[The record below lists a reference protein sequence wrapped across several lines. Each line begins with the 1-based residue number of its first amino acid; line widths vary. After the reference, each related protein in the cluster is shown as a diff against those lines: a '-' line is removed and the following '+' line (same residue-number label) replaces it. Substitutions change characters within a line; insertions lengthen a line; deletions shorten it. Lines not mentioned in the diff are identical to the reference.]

1 MKRKIDFLRIIVN
14 GVCFLAAGLI
24 VLLLALSGLFDNI
37 VHAVPMYIGLVL
49 FLGGVPA
56 IMAAGNRMIK
66 KQDDAISTQVY
77 FNQPKSFNKR
87 SVILGYVLIF
97 LPLYVFLTSTILI
110 PHGIFVAFFIP
121 ISVMTFMIIR
131 MKRAML
137 DTFNI
142 SKKKYGL
149 IHTASFIFSIILGFV
164 LRSTVIIPL
173 IEKSM

>member
-1 MKRKIDFLRIIVN
+1 MKWKIDILRIVVN
-14 GVCFLAAGLI
+14 CVCFLVAGLI
-24 VLLLALSGLFDNI
+24 VLLLALAGIFDNI
-37 VHAVPMYIGLVL
+37 AHAVPMYIGLVL
-49 FLGGVPA
+49 LLGGVPA

-66 KQDDAISTQVY
+66 KQDDIISLQVH

-87 SVILGYVLIF
+87 SVILGYVLMF
-97 LPLYVFLTSTILI
+97 LPLYVFLTATILI

-142 SKKKYGL
+142 SRKKYGL
-149 IHTASFIFSIILGFV
+149 IHTISFIFSIILGFI
-164 LRSTVIIPL
+164 LRSTVVIPL
-173 IEKSM
+173 FEKYM